1 MNTIH
6 DWVPLISLTLQGL
19 SVLFLCTGNIGLA
32 KIADKLSDAAT
43 ILSIANVILDIVDII
58 GKKDDKEAL
67 IKKLSID
74 LGTLIASIVFG
85 KLGQYEAYTG
95 NLHLINGQYETVS
108 AKTMKEIA
116 KFVDYLVS
124 CFASYLF

>member
-1 MNTIH
+1 MI
-6 DWVPLISLTLQGL
+6 
-19 SVLFLCTGNIGLA
+19 
-32 KIADKLSDAAT
+32 KKL
-43 ILSIANVILDIVDII
+43 L
-58 GKKDDKEAL
+58 
-67 IKKLSID
+67 KKLSID
-74 LGTLIASIVFG
+74 LGTLLASIVFG

-108 AKTMKEIA
+108 AKTMKEIM